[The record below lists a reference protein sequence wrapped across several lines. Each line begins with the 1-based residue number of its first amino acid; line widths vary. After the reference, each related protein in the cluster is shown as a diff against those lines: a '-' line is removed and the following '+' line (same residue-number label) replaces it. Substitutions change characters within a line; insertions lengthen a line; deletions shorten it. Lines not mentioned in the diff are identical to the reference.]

1 MKRYKHAFWF
11 LIATALLCMSC
22 LGSDTEDTS
31 NYYDDTAIT
40 AFRITSLN
48 QYVNSTTTAGKDTV
62 IKNTLTN
69 PVVFTIDQY
78 ADKIYNTDSLP
89 AGCDLQH
96 VLATISCKN
105 NGKIFI
111 RSYVSDTLWVYN
123 STDSIDFTKA
133 REVAVYSQSGK
144 DYRTYQ
150 VTVNMH
156 QSKSGV
162 MLWEKMQ
169 SESLPADDSNATWQS
184 RVSAAGLSSF
194 IGAGTTEAYAYSNE
208 GKLMVSKD
216 EGITWVADSLDTDAS
231 MLPKM
236 NIAFA
241 SWPFAANDSTDYQ
254 LLIGT
259 REEKDT
265 TCTVWRKI
273 AEYAVNSKPSKWVY
287 LSTDYGNYYQLPKMN
302 GLSIVR
308 YQGNVLATGDNGKI
322 YVSRDQGITWK
333 QDTAYPLPSGITGS
347 QRRLTTDGEGVL
359 WLTCADS
366 GEVWRG
372 HMIK

>member
-1 MKRYKHAFWF
+1 MKRYIHAFWF
-11 LIATALLCMSC
+11 LIATAFLCMSC

-40 AFRITSLN
+40 AFRISTLN
-48 QYVNSTTTAGKDTV
+48 QYVHTTTKAGKDT
-62 IKNTLTN
+62 ITKKTLTN

-78 ADKIYNTDSLP
+78 ANKIYNTDSLP
-89 AGCDLQH
+89 AGCDLKH
-96 VLATISCKN
+96 VLATISSKN
-105 NGKIFI
+105 NGNIFI
-111 RSYVSDTLWVYN
+111 KSHVGDTLWVYN
-123 STDSIDFTKA
+123 NTDSIDFTKA
-133 REVAVYSQSGK
+133 REVVVYSQSTK
-144 DYRTYQ
+144 DFRTYQ

-156 QSKSGV
+156 QSESNV
-162 MLWEKMQ
+162 MQWEKMQ
-169 SESLPADDSNATWQS
+169 AEDLPTDDSKTTWES

-194 IGAGTTEAYAYSNE
+194 IGAGTTEAYAYSND

-216 EGITWVADSLDTDAS
+216 EGITWTADSLDEDAS

-236 NIAFA
+236 NVAFA
-241 SWPFAANDSTDYQ
+241 SWPFTANDSTDYQ

-273 AEYAVNSKPSKWVY
+273 AEYAVDSNPSKWVH
-287 LSTDYGNYYQLPKMN
+287 LTADNRNYYQLPKMN

-308 YQGNVLATGDNGKI
+308 YQDNVLATGDNGNI

-333 QDTAYPLPSGITGS
+333 QSTTYPLPSGITGS
-347 QRRLTTDGEGVL
+347 QRRLMTDSEGVL
-359 WLTCADS
+359 WLTCADT

-372 HMIK
+372 HTIK